1 MDRLTADLA
10 EAGNAGSRSAFY
22 AGVSYRTTTG
32 QWCYFKI
39 TERPFWWAA
48 RLVDFLHICALSN
61 LPNIVSRH
69 PFRCQAVDL
78 RGLIRRAPTY
88 ILSHYP

>member
-10 EAGNAGSRSAFY
+10 EAGNAGSLGLL
-22 AGVSYRTTTG
+22 AGSLG
-32 QWCYFKI
+32 CGWLFGLKI

-48 RLVDFLHICALSN
+48 RLVAFLHICALSN

-78 RGLIRRAPTY
+78 RGLIRPAPTY
-88 ILSHYP
+88 ILPHYP